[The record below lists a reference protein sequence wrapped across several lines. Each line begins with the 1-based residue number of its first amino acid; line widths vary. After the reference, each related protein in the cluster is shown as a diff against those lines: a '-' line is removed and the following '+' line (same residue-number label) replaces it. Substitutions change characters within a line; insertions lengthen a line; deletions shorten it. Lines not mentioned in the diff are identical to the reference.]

1 MGLGLLK
8 KNASYCSVDPSII
21 FHSDPVLGEEL
32 IQAVDSYYRHGLVGP
47 IDRITAPDVLRPE
60 RFLQHDR
67 QLVASSEH
75 PENLLLVSSGPMVKF
90 DPDSSYVVT
99 GALRGLGQ
107 SLIRWMD
114 DRGTSYLALL
124 SRRNISTVAEVQKQ
138 IESLAR
144 DDIHIENVIKK
155 EQVMRVV

>member
-1 MGLGLLK
+1 MVGLGLLK
-8 KNASYCSVDPSII
+8 KNAFYCSVDPSII
-21 FHSDPVLGEEL
+21 FYSDPVLGEEL

-75 PENLLLVSSGPMVKF
+75 PENLLLVSSGPMIKF

-99 GALRGLGQ
+99 GALGGLGQ

-114 DRGTSYLALL
+114 DRGTRYLHFFLDATSVMSLECR
-124 SRRNISTVAEVQKQ
+124 SRSNHSRGMTYTSKT
-138 IESLAR
+138 SAR
-144 DDIHIENVIKK
+144 KSRSCV
-155 EQVMRVV
+155 